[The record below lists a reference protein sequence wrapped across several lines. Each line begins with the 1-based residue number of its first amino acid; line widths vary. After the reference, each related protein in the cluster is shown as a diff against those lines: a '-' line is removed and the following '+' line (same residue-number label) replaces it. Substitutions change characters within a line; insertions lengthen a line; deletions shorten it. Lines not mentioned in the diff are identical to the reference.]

1 MDLDAPDKAVA
12 LIEAGRNALVRFETS
27 GFSRLEPAIL
37 QPSAAFLD
45 LLGEELKSHLLL
57 TGEGGEFCLRPE
69 YTIPVCRAYLASGQ
83 TGQEARFCYFG
94 PVFLGSAPA
103 PQELRQVGLE
113 WFGGRDLEAAD
124 AQILALSLEA
134 ARIVGHGDL
143 KVRLGDARLLNE
155 VLDRLGVSQRWA
167 RRIRRGLAKGL
178 PLANLLPQPGEHGP
192 LHGGVLAAMERSDH
206 EGARSLVQDLL
217 AISGIRPIGGRS
229 IGEISE
235 RLLAKADNGAN
246 DPLAGERRAVV
257 ETFLRVRGDPDAAVL
272 SLRSFAK
279 DAKIDLEATLDRL
292 ESRLGFIAALG
303 LDLEDMEFATNFFR
317 PLDYYSGFLFDAASP
332 TEPGVTI
339 AGGGRYDALAR
350 ALGAPSNVPA
360 VGAMVSID
368 SPLQARTGP

>member
-1 MDLDAPDKAVA
+1 MDLDAPDEAVA
-12 LIEAGRNALVRFETS
+12 LIEAGRKALARFEAA

-57 TGEGGEFCLRPE
+57 TGEGEEYCLRPE
-69 YTIPVCRAYLASGQ
+69 YTIPVCRAYLG
-83 TGQEARFCYFG
+83 GGPVGREARFSYFG
-94 PVFLGSAPA
+94 PVFLGTASA

-113 WFGGRDLEAAD
+113 WFGGQDLEAAD
-124 AQILALSLEA
+124 AQILAHSLEA
-134 ARIVGHGDL
+134 AKLIGHGAL
-143 KVRLGDARLLNE
+143 KVRLGDARLLND

-167 RRIRRGLAKGL
+167 RRIRRGLAKGAT
-178 PLANLLPQPGEHGP
+178 LATLLPQANAHGP

-217 AISGIRPIGGRS
+217 AISGIKPIGGRS

-235 RLLAKADNGAN
+235 RLLSKADAGAN
-246 DPLAGERRAVV
+246 DPLGGERKAIV
-257 ETFLRVRGDPDAAVL
+257 ETFLSIHGDPDAAAL
-272 SLRSFAK
+272 SLRAFAK
-279 DAKIDLEATLDRL
+279 NAKIDLEATLDRL

-303 LDLEDMEFATNFFR
+303 LDLEHMDFATNFFR
-317 PLDYYSGFLFDAASP
+317 PLDYYSGFLFDAVSP
-332 TEPGVTI
+332 VEPQVTI

-350 ALGAPSNVPA
+350 ALGAPADVPA

-368 SPLQARTGP
+368 RPLAARTLR